1 MAAAAGML
9 LLLCQAAVAAQPC
22 MSVAPATAKAVFTQ
36 PCHEADSQ
44 SGNTAGH
51 GVHEAYC
58 PAQCASASIAKL
70 DVVAPSGIPVLT
82 ARLDQPLL
90 VACAG
95 PLSVPLTAR
104 ADSPPLPILHCC
116 LRN

>member
-9 LLLCQAAVAAQPC
+9 LLLCQAAVAAQAC
-22 MSVAPATAKAVFTQ
+22 MSVAPATAKAAFTQ
-36 PCHEADSQ
+36 PCHEAGSQ
-44 SGNTAGH
+44 SGNMAGH

-58 PAQCASASIAKL
+58 TAQYASAGIAKP
-70 DVVAPSGIPVLT
+70 DVMAPSGIAVLT

-90 VACAG
+90 VARAG
-95 PLSVPLTAR
+95 PLLVPLTAR